1 MNAEKVMDK
10 FEGNGA
16 ECMVRFIADGCKG
29 HIQVNDGS
37 MVFGETAWRKQG
49 LWQLDWLDKSCTY
62 FTPEPEW
69 VECTPGEALDAYLGC
84 EQVQE
89 NSGSGWADMTYEVAW
104 QWMWVNRGVKY
115 RREV

>member
-1 MNAEKVMDK
+1 MGAKMNK

-16 ECMVRFIADGCKG
+16 ECMVKFIADGCKG

-62 FTPEPEW
+62 FPPEPQW
-69 VECTPGEALDAYLGC
+69 VECSAGEALDAYQDGGIIQFAEKGSPYWLD
-84 EQVQE
+84 EEKVVMRMWNWE
-89 NSGSGWADMTYEVAW
+89 NRNY
-104 QWMWVNRGVKY
+104 KY
-115 RREV
+115 RKEA